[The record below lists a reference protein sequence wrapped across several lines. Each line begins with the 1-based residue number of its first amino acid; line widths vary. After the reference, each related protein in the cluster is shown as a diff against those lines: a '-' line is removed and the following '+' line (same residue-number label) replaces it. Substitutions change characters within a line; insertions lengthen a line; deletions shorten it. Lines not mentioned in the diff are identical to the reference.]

1 METNKSMY
9 YPVFLNLK
17 GRSCVVIGGG
27 KVAERKARSLLKAGA
42 NIKIISPEFTEG
54 LKKLSKRNSPL
65 NSPSYL
71 KRGKGGVGGVSN
83 SCGRLQLIKR
93 PFRIEDLKDA
103 FLVIAATSSRELHKK
118 IASYLM
124 NSPLNS
130 PSYLKRGKGGVGG
143 LLNVVDE
150 PELCTFIVPSVV
162 KRGPL
167 TIAISTSGASPA
179 MAKAIRK
186 EIEKL
191 YGKTFGE
198 YLKLL
203 ERLRKKLINLPSQ
216 KKKKIFS
223 ALSSRSVF
231 KRLRDIKTKKEVKDL
246 LDELLQKER
255 ISV

>member
-1 METNKSMY
+1 MY

-54 LKKLSKRNSPL
+54 LKKLSKSI
-65 NSPSYL
+65 
-71 KRGKGGVGGVSN
+71 GGVSN

-93 PFRIEDLKDA
+93 PFRIEDLKEA

-255 ISV
+255 ISL

>member
-54 LKKLSKRNSPL
+54 LKKLSKSI
-65 NSPSYL
+65 
-71 KRGKGGVGGVSN
+71 GGVSN

-124 NSPLNS
+124 NSTLNS

>member
-1 METNKSMY
+1 MY
-9 YPVFLNLK
+9 YPIFLNLK

-54 LKKLSKRNSPL
+54 LKNLSKSIDAE
-65 NSPSYL
+65 
-71 KRGKGGVGGVSN
+71 SN
-83 SCGRLQLIKR
+83 SCGRLQLINR
-93 PFRIEDLKDA
+93 PFRMEDLKDA

-118 IASYLM
+118 IASHLRISGES
-124 NSPLNS
+124 NSC
-130 PSYLKRGKGGVGG
+130 G

-216 KKKKIFS
+216 KKKKILS
-223 ALSSRSVF
+223 ILSSRSVF

>member
-54 LKKLSKRNSPL
+54 LKKLSKSI
-65 NSPSYL
+65 
-71 KRGKGGVGGVSN
+71 GGVSN